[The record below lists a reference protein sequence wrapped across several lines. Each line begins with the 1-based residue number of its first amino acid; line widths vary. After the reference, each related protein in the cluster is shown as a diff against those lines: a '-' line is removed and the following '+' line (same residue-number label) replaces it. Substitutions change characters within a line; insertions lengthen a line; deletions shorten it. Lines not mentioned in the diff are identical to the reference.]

1 MSYKDQQ
8 STDGSFNTP
17 LYLFNYLHRFFE
29 FEVDPCDSGNQ
40 HLGLPY
46 SYRESDNFS
55 GLEKPW
61 MWNTFVN
68 PPYGKQNEIKWIS
81 KAFRE
86 YNQYGKNIFMLLP
99 AKTESAWF
107 STLMINAD
115 IIIFPRPRVNFVR
128 DGITINGNN
137 IGSVIFGLR
146 ARDREGV
153 KQTKRFL
160 KYNKNDLGIDYDIIG
175 DDRYILFPEIKIL
188 KREFLK
194 NNTTS

>member
-1 MSYKDQQ
+1 MSYKDQK
-8 STDGSFNTP
+8 SIDGSFNTP
-17 LYLFNYLHRFFE
+17 LYLFNYLHKFFE
-29 FEVDPCDSGNQ
+29 FEVDPCDSGNH

-68 PPYGKQNEIKWIS
+68 PPYGKDNESKWIA

-86 YNQYGKNIFMLLP
+86 YNKYGKTIFILLP
-99 AKTESAWF
+99 AKTESSWF

-115 IIIFPRPRVNFVR
+115 IIIFPRPRVAFIKN
-128 DGITINGNN
+128 GKTINGNN

-146 ARDREGV
+146 SKDSKGV
-153 KQTKRFL
+153 KQL
-160 KYNKNDLGIDYDIIG
+160 KKFVDYNIHELNVDYDFIG
-175 DDRYILFPEIKIL
+175 DNRYILYPDTKIL
-188 KREFLK
+188 KREFLG
-194 NNTTS
+194 NIAS